1 MKFCM
6 KCGEQLSE
14 NSSFCV
20 HCGAK
25 VKKTGMPEKPAQE
38 SKNKKELILAH
49 ITAGFISILIFCGI
63 LMGTLIF
70 AVRSATT
77 DEAIRSLV
85 YEIDIANIRVGDMLN
100 ASDSDMTLSEYIYE
114 GSNPD
119 LLKEYSISES
129 DIEEILE
136 DDDLKDFLSEK
147 LSEYSDYIYSGGT
160 APKVTAREIIK
171 LLEKNEK
178 TFYRITGYQL
188 GEEDYRK
195 IRETL
200 DGGELDLLDMSLLEE
215 QYGTTFKTLNIG
227 LSYSFLMLL
236 TVIEL
241 LLCIL
246 LYVLYREQI
255 ADAFLYL
262 GITFIAAGFVMAA
275 SGLFS
280 GEVKRTL
287 NAAFTFPDEVFKPIV
302 SHMLEKVVQ
311 SAAVAL
317 IVGGILLTIYI
328 VLYKRQQKT
337 DRRFAG

>member
-6 KCGEQLSE
+6 KCGGQLSE

-25 VKKTGMPEKPAQE
+25 LKKTGMPEKPAQE
-38 SKNKKELILAH
+38 SKNKTNLILAH

-77 DEAIRSLV
+77 EEAISSLV

-136 DDDLKDFLSEK
+136 DGDLKDFLSEK
-147 LSEYSDYIYSGGT
+147 LSEYSNYIYLGGT

-188 GEEDYRK
+188 GEEDYQK

-200 DGGELDLLDMSLLEE
+200 DGGKLDSLDMSLLEK
-215 QYGTTFKTLNIG
+215 QYGTVFRTLNIG
-227 LSYSFLMLL
+227 LSYGSLLFLAVME
-236 TVIEL
+236 I
-241 LLCIL
+241 LLCVWL
-246 LYVLYREQI
+246 CVLYRKQI
-255 ADAFLYL
+255 INVFLYT
-262 GITFIAAGFVMAA
+262 GIAFTAAGVVMAV
-275 SGLFS
+275 SCLFS
-280 GEVKRTL
+280 GRVTETL
-287 NAAFTFPDEVFKPIV
+287 SAACTFPYQLVEPIV
-302 SHMLEKVVQ
+302 SRMFEKMVQ
-311 SAAVAL
+311 LAAAAL
-317 IVGGILLTIYI
+317 AVSIILLIIYT
-328 VLYKRQQKT
+328 VKRKQEKKQV
-337 DRRFAG
+337 